1 MTTLPADPYSTT
13 APQDGQDDGDSG
25 RKQRGLRI
33 AATVRL
39 KRNQRGWTVPSQSG
53 NGTYYTTPDFCTC
66 PDYELRARPCKH
78 IYAVR
83 FVIAREEGEAPNGQ
97 TVAAQDTGKASNGVR
112 SNPPKKAQAQVP
124 DLWVP
129 TASASPSI
137 SLLDDQ
143 SGASIIVPSDA
154 GMCLDAANHHMTN
167 GTGYDSLSSPG
178 IVATDGASLI
188 IPSGGSLR
196 NWAAYDD
203 AKETERDKFKLILE
217 DLCKC
222 LPERDQVMGRQAWP
236 WAKVVK
242 YVCWKVFL
250 KSGWR
255 DSVDA
260 SQRGE
265 YDYGPR
271 ENPCWSALAKYTQST
286 GLTAV
291 LTALIEHSA
300 SPFRSVEEVFAVD
313 STGFS
318 TSVVENW
325 NMHQYG
331 NDVRSQGDPDHPLGR
346 RRNSKRTL
354 FVKAH
359 ICCGVRS
366 NVVTAVFVTPT
377 DSGDAPQLPT
387 LVART
392 AKRFRMKEVL
402 ADKAYLA
409 QYNLNAIHEV
419 GAVPFI
425 PMKSNSVLHEGD
437 DDETKLWNGLFHFF
451 GSHRDDFLS
460 HYHQRSNVETTMS
473 MVKTKFQEHV
483 RARHEVARVNEVLA
497 KILCHNVCQLHR
509 LTAEFGH
516 SFSWT

>member
-1 MTTLPADPYSTT
+1 MTTLPADPYSTK
-13 APQDGQDDGDSG
+13 APPDGQDDGDSD
-25 RKQRGLRI
+25 RIQRGLAI
-33 AATVRL
+33 AAKVRL
-39 KRNQRGWTVPSQSG
+39 KRNQQGWTVPSQSG
-53 NGTYYTTPDFCTC
+53 NGSYYTTIDFCTC

-83 FVIAREEGEAPNGQ
+83 FVSAREENGDPNVQ
-97 TVAAQDTGKASNGVR
+97 PVVKHDAGKVSKGVR
-112 SNPPKKAQAQVP
+112 SNPPNKAQAQGL

-129 TASASPSI
+129 TASASQSI

-143 SGASIIVPSDA
+143 SGASIIVPSEADV
-154 GMCLDAANHHMTN
+154 CLDAESHHLIT
-167 GTGYDSLSSPG
+167 GTGYDSLSGPG
-178 IVATDGASLI
+178 IVAINGASLI
-188 IPSGGSLR
+188 VPSGGSVR
-196 NWAAYDD
+196 DWAAYDD
-203 AKETERDKFKLILE
+203 AKETESEKFKLILE
-217 DLCKC
+217 DVCKC
-222 LPERDQVMGRQAWP
+222 LPEREQAMGRRAWP

-242 YVCWKVFL
+242 YICWKVYL
-250 KSGWR
+250 TKGWR
-255 DSVDA
+255 DSVDK
-260 SQRGE
+260 SQRGQC
-265 YDYGPR
+265 DYGPR

-286 GLTAV
+286 ELTEV
-291 LTALIEHSA
+291 LTTLIEHSA
-300 SPFRSVEEVFAVD
+300 SPFRSIEEVFAVD

-325 NMHQYG
+325 NTYRYG
-331 NDVRSQGDPDHPLGR
+331 NDVRSQGEPDHPLRR

-377 DSGDAPQLPT
+377 DSGDAPQLPM

-425 PMKSNSVLHEGD
+425 PMKSNSLLHEGD
-437 DDETKLWNGLFHFF
+437 DNDTKLWNGLYHFF

-473 MVKTKFQEHV
+473 MVKTKFGEHV
-483 RARHEVARVNEVLA
+483 RARHSVARVNEVLA

-509 LTAEFGH
+509 LTAEFGY